1 MNKDVIYIEPE
12 DDITDIITKIEKSK
26 EKIVALVPPK
36 KAGVFRSVVNI
47 KLIAKA
53 GSSANKKVV
62 LVTTDPSILK
72 LAAATRL
79 PVTKNLQSAP
89 SVPEVDD
96 IVETESEEEVIE
108 TTDKNGEK
116 EVVLEEVETAEG
128 DEGSEDVGAEEENVE
143 EEDAKSGKKGKKKL
157 GKAEKEK
164 KPKKLSDNK
173 VIAWCQKHKKLVIG
187 GGIGLVV
194 LILLLIWAFVIAP
207 AATVTIDIRTTT
219 SNFSENVSFTETL
232 SEENADE
239 GKFYLEQ
246 KKLETKQE
254 KRFVATGS
262 KNVGE
267 KASGSVVVIAY
278 FAARGSAKVDAGAT
292 FTLGD
297 LTYVADNEVTLSW
310 DGIPSKC
317 ENASETVETVFR
329 CRISARVSVTASKPG
344 TKYNIAASSTGW
356 STSASVVAY
365 SDGAMEGGTDKMIT
379 VVQQS
384 DIDEAVQGIKTENEK
399 DGKDALF
406 ETIDEGAFIVEASF
420 KQEVGDV
427 VSTPAVGEE
436 VKEGEQA
443 TLSVTTTN
451 SVYVIDKTKVEE
463 FITEKA
469 KLAENY
475 KIYSMNDPF
484 VENFMKTDG
493 VYVGKLKTSY
503 VSGPKITEN
512 DVVETVRGK
521 GLGSA
526 YHDLKDAFSGISSI
540 TIDPS
545 FPWVNTVPNDAN
557 RITVVMNIEE

>member
-47 KLIAKA
+47 KLITKA
-53 GSSANKKVV
+53 GTTANKKVV
-62 LVTTDPSILK
+62 LVTADPSIVK

-89 SVPEVDD
+89 TIPEADEVLETEEEKEAIEEIVKDGKEEVVEEVDG
-96 IVETESEEEVIE
+96 ETEVKEDDKEE
-108 TTDKNGEK
+108 
-116 EVVLEEVETAEG
+116 
-128 DEGSEDVGAEEENVE
+128 AEEA
-143 EEDAKSGKKGKKKL
+143 EEDEPDDDKSKKKAD
-157 GKAEKEK
+157 KSKKDK
-164 KPKKLSDNK
+164 KPKKLSDNQ
-173 VIAWCQKHKKLVIG
+173 VIAWCQEHKKLVIG
-187 GGIGLVV
+187 CGIGLVI
-194 LILLLIWAFVIAP
+194 LILILIWAFVIAP
-207 AATVTIDIRTTT
+207 AVTVTLGIRTTT
-219 SNFSENVSFTETL
+219 SNFSENISFTETL
-232 SEENADE
+232 ADENASE

-246 KKLETKQE
+246 KKVETKSE
-254 KRFVATGS
+254 VEFTATGT

-267 KASGSVVVIAY
+267 RATGSVVVEADFVSI
-278 FAARGSAKVDAGAT
+278 GSVAINIGAS
-292 FTLGD
+292 FSLGG
-297 LTYVADNEVTLSW
+297 LSYVANEEATLAW
-310 DGIPSKC
+310 DGTFSDC
-317 ENASETVETVFR
+317 ENQINVVGTP
-329 CRISARVSVTASKPG
+329 CHLSARVSVTAAEPG
-344 TKYNIAASSTGW
+344 TKYNIAPSSSGW
-356 STSASVVAY
+356 SSSVRGISVW
-365 SDGAMEGGTDKMIT
+365 SDGSMEGGTDKNIT
-379 VVQQS
+379 IVQQS
-384 DIDEAVQGIKTENEK
+384 DIDEAVKELKTTDETTNKEN
-399 DGKDALF
+399 LF
-406 ETIDEGAFIVEASF
+406 ETIDEGAFIVESSF
-420 KQEVGDV
+420 KQEIGDV

-443 TLSVTTTN
+443 KISVTTT
-451 SVYVIDKTKVEE
+451 STVYVMDKTKVEE

-503 VSGPKITEN
+503 ISGPNIAEN

-526 YHDLKDAFSGISSI
+526 YHDLKDAFTGISTI

-545 FPWVNTVPNDAN
+545 FPWVNTVPNDPN
-557 RITVVMNIEE
+557 RITVVMNVEE

>member
-47 KLIAKA
+47 KLITKA
-53 GSSANKKVV
+53 GTTANKKVV
-62 LVTTDPSILK
+62 LVTADPSIVK

-89 SVPEVDD
+89 SVPEVGD

-116 EVVLEEVETAEG
+116 EVVVEEVETAEG

-207 AATVTIDIRTTT
+207 AATVTINIRTTT

-267 KASGSVVVIAY
+267 KASGSVVVYEY
-278 FAARGSAKVDAGAT
+278 FEAERYVSISAGEIFSLSGLNYTANEAATIGWNGKLPCNIQKDPI
-292 FTLGD
+292 
-297 LTYVADNEVTLSW
+297 DNEN
-310 DGIPSKC
+310 KC
-317 ENASETVETVFR
+317 YSEA
-329 CRISARVSVTASKPG
+329 RISVTAVNPG
-344 TKYNIAASSTGW
+344 ANYNIAPANTGW
-356 STSASVVAY
+356 TASVRGVRIKTD
-365 SDGAMEGGTDKMIT
+365 SAMEGGTDKMIT

-384 DIDEAVQGIKTENEK
+384 DIDEAVQGIKAENEK

-406 ETIDEGAFIVEASF
+406 ETIDDGAFIVEASF

-526 YHDLKDAFSGISSI
+526 YHDLKDAFTGISTI

-545 FPWVNTVPNDAN
+545 FPWVNTVPNDPN